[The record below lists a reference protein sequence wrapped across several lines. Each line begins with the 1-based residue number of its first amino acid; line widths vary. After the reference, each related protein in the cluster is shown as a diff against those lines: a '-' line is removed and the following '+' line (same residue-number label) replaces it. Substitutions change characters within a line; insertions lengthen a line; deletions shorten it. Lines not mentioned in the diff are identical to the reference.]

1 VDRVAAFISYSF
13 ASVPGYV
20 GLLDMFER
28 QGLAVANRSVP
39 AWSPLDA
46 TGPEL
51 ESALENRIRAAS
63 RVIVLVTDDLH
74 KSPCVRFE
82 IDTARKHRKPI
93 IAVYPNGRFG
103 QPMPRALGD
112 GLYRAIGWRGNALEK
127 AILGDYPPD
136 SRVFEFA
143 EDVDRRSVVHWTLGA
158 SAGAALLI
166 AGATHDRVE
175 QLRRELQVSGVSV
188 PPLERGPFVTPW
200 MIGGAVTGLL
210 VDALLGGKGWS
221 LVAGAL
227 AGGAMGA
234 GTGLIHHA
242 HAELRQLGPLL
253 ELRRAQQ
260 NILPSG

>member
-1 VDRVAAFISYSF
+1 MDRVAAFISYSF
-13 ASVPGYV
+13 MSVPGYL
-20 GLLDMFER
+20 GLLEMLER
-28 QGLAVANRSVP
+28 QGLAVVNRSVP
-39 AWSPLDA
+39 AWSPLAA
-46 TGPEL
+46 TGSAL
-51 ESALENRIRAAS
+51 ESALENRIRTAS

-82 IDTARKHRKPI
+82 IGTARKHRKPI

-103 QPMPRALGD
+103 QPMPRALD
-112 GLYRAIGWRGNALEK
+112 AGLYRAIGWRGNALEK
-127 AILGDYPPD
+127 AILGEYPPD
-136 SRVFEFA
+136 ARVFDIA

-175 QLRRELQVSGVSV
+175 QLRRELHLSGVNV
-188 PPLERGPFVTPW
+188 PPRERGVTPW

-234 GTGLIHHA
+234 GTGLVHHA

-253 ELRRAQQ
+253 ELRRAQR
-260 NILPSG
+260 NILATG